1 MQLACRYA
9 VQNAGLGQAGIKMD
23 LRSLWLKIRTQFVSF
38 AVTKI
43 SNEPCVNTSIQPLLL
58 CVIPTEP
65 QTLLSC
71 RWWPYMET
79 SPGNPI
85 RESRPLNEMSQQR

>member
-58 CVIPTEP
+58 CDSHRAPNLAFLQMVAIHGDKP
-65 QTLLSC
+65 
-71 RWWPYMET
+71 
-79 SPGNPI
+79 
-85 RESRPLNEMSQQR
+85 RESHQGIKAFK